1 MLLQTHKAVDGDDL
15 LNAYNL
21 GFTQTR
27 GLKQVPEKD
36 KHIRNVSPDT

>member
-21 GFTQTR
+21 GFTQSR
-27 GLKQVPEKD
+27 HEA
-36 KHIRNVSPDT
+36 